1 MRGHTGMKTQDRFRT
16 QLSSK
21 LRQNGESGASLVEA
35 AVSLLLLFMFIL
47 GIMEV
52 SLALYSYHF
61 VSDAAREGTRY
72 AIVRGS
78 DWTAQCDGT
87 GNPGTGYSSSGC
99 IANAADV
106 EKYVSS
112 LNFPGIGI
120 TTSDVCVQF
129 LTSLPSSPSSSCTAT
144 SSTTEVPAA
153 GNIVQ
158 VTVTYPFNFGLPGYT
173 SGHKYAYTLASTSQ
187 VVIAQ

>member
-1 MRGHTGMKTQDRFRT
+1 MKTQDTFRT
-16 QLSSK
+16 QLNSM
-21 LRQNGESGASLVEA
+21 LHQDGESGASLVETA
-35 AVSLLLLFMFIL
+35 ISLTILFTFIL
-47 GIMEV
+47 GIMEG

-78 DWTAQCDGT
+78 DWSAECDGT
-87 GNPGTGYSSSGC
+87 GTAGSGYSSSGC

-112 LNFPGIGI
+112 LNFPGIDI

-129 LTSLPSSPSSSCTAT
+129 LTSLPSSASSSCTAA
-144 SSTTEVPAA
+144 SSSTEVPAS

-158 VTVTYPFNFGLPGYT
+158 VTITYPFNFGLPGLPT
-173 SGHKYAYTLASTSQ
+173 GHKYSYSLTSTSQ
-187 VVIAQ
+187 MTIAQ